1 MTSQNTTFTRIFIRF
16 LICLS
21 LLLLSN
27 RINLFSYMKRL
38 AIIIVCTCFFLNI
51 PSGVS
56 GKKREAKFQ
65 IVTEFGVIKI
75 KLYNE
80 TPLHRDNFIKLT
92 KEGFYTDLLFHRVI
106 KNFMIQGG
114 DPDSKNAE
122 PGKLL
127 GNGDLG
133 YTIPAEFNP
142 KFFHRRGVLA
152 AAREGDQVNP
162 EKRSSAAQF
171 YLMQGRVFRNGEL
184 DSLQTKL
191 ENTRLMNLMQTKIK
205 AIEPELNRL
214 AAEGKQNEIGARI
227 KAVREAVDIENKQL
241 PPIRFTDEQRKAYT
255 TIGGYPSLDNN
266 YTIFGEVMEGMDVI
280 DQIAQQPTDKNN
292 RPLKDIRFTISK
304 IKK

>member
-1 MTSQNTTFTRIFIRF
+1 
-16 LICLS
+16 
-21 LLLLSN
+21 
-27 RINLFSYMKRL
+27 MKRL

>member
-1 MTSQNTTFTRIFIRF
+1 
-16 LICLS
+16 
-21 LLLLSN
+21 
-27 RINLFSYMKRL
+27 MKRL
-38 AIIIVCTCFFLNI
+38 AVLFICTCFLVNI
-51 PSGVS
+51 SSGLS
-56 GKKREAKFQ
+56 SKKRETKFQ
-65 IVTEFGVIKI
+65 IVSELGTIKI

-80 TPLHRDNFIKLT
+80 TPLHRDNFSKLV
-92 KEGFYTDLLFHRVI
+92 KDGFFTDLLFHRVI
-106 KNFMIQGG
+106 KKFMIQGG

-184 DSLQTKL
+184 DTLQTKL
-191 ENTRLMNLMQTKIK
+191 QDSRKMNLMQTKIK
-205 AIEPELNRL
+205 AIEAELNQL
-214 AAEGKQNEIGARI
+214 GSEGKQSEITARI
-227 KAVREAVDIENKQL
+227 NALREAVEHENNQL

-266 YTIFGEVMEGMDVI
+266 YTIFGEVIEGLEVI

-292 RPLKDIRFTISK
+292 RPLKDIKFTITK